1 MNHNF
6 SIILDCFRWVSAL
19 LVLLGH
25 ARAFYF
31 PPYSELASPGLLDRI
46 FYLVTGLGH
55 QAVMVFFVM
64 SGYLIGMH
72 VIEVMRRQK
81 FHWRNYFSKRIAR
94 IFPVLLVA
102 LVLGASFDFA
112 GLAVAGDSSVY
123 NVEPGVSPV
132 GVVNY
137 PIEDRLTI
145 GTLVGNVFLLNGI
158 LCPPLGS
165 NGPLWSLSMEWFY
178 YLIFPC
184 LCVTLFGWRQRSWLG
199 HFGWLSLL
207 ALFAWCLP
215 TEYHLYFVIWLA
227 GITVGYLRLPFWS
240 SILFGALLVHSLL
253 WARMGDWSQLWEDYY
268 IAIAFILLLC
278 ALSRCPIALPFERLH
293 RWMAGFSYSL
303 YVLHFP
309 FLVLIFALA
318 EQSLGK
324 DRSVLTNYS
333 LYFGSV
339 LLSCALSYYVS
350 LLTEAKTGDFR
361 RYSRAM
367 IDSLTG
373 SSRAN

>member
-31 PPYSELASPGLLDRI
+31 PPYPELSAPGLFDRI

-72 VIEVMRRQK
+72 VIEAMRRQK
-81 FHWRNYFSKRIAR
+81 FHWRDYISKRIAR
-94 IFPVLLVA
+94 IYPVLLVA
-102 LVLGASFDFA
+102 LVLGASFDLA
-112 GLAVAGDSSVY
+112 GLGVAGDASVY
-123 NVEPGVSPV
+123 TVEPEVSPV

-137 PIEDRLTI
+137 SIEDRLSW
-145 GTLVGNVFLLNGI
+145 GTFVGNVFLLNG
-158 LCPPLGS
+158 LVCSPLGS

-184 LCVTLFGWRQRSWLG
+184 LCLSLFGWRQRGWLG
-199 HFGWLSLL
+199 HVGWLSLL
-207 ALFAWCLP
+207 GLFAWCLP
-215 TEYHLYFVIWLA
+215 TQYHLYFVIWLA
-227 GITVGYLRLPFWS
+227 GILIGYLRLPLWS
-240 SILFGALLVHSLL
+240 SILFGALFVYSLL
-253 WARMGDWSQLWEDYY
+253 WSRLGNWSQLWEDYY

-278 ALSRCPIALPFERLH
+278 ALSRCPITLPFERLH

-309 FLVLIFALA
+309 LLVLIFALA

-324 DRSVLTNYS
+324 DRSVMMNYS

-339 LLSCALSYYVS
+339 LLSCALSYCVS

-361 RYSRAM
+361 RYSRAV
-367 IDSLTG
+367 IDYVTG
-373 SSRAN
+373 SSRAS